1 MTRWHWPTITRD
13 SILFGVG
20 LAGIVNEAFVRTG
33 DPRPELLVLFAG
45 MVGLPVAL
53 RKDERREQGSKAD
66 VDDGTTVGA

>member
-1 MTRWHWPTITRD
+1 M
-13 SILFGVG
+13 
-20 LAGIVNEAFVRTG
+20 RTG